1 MPRTWKRKTQ
11 RGQFTDADLNSA
23 IQKVQKGEMSK
34 REACRSYKIGRA
46 TLDRYLEKTM
56 GGEKATKVSKS
67 YSNTVFSESEEKA
80 LASYIVECGQ
90 MFYGLSTNDLSV
102 LAYQYAIAN
111 NKSVPTSWQTYKA
124 AGKTWVWGF
133 HKRHNLALRTPEN
146 TSMA

>member
-1 MPRTWKRKTQ
+1 M
-11 RGQFTDADLNSA
+11 
-23 IQKVQKGEMSK
+23 E
-34 REACRSYKIGRA
+34 
-46 TLDRYLEKTM
+46 
-56 GGEKATKVSKS
+56 GEKATKISKS

-133 HKRHNLALRTPEN
+133 RKRHNLALRTPEN
-146 TSMA
+146 TSMARAKAFNEVNVKLIADRGVTYEFSGAVDVKEL